1 MKVSSMKSNNIR
13 YKLAWG
19 NLRVLISDTVYEN
32 RKMFQNDQILK
43 IFLIMLFLK
52 QNLMIP

>member
-1 MKVSSMKSNNIR
+1 MKVSYMKSNNIR

-32 RKMFQNDQILK
+32 RKMFQTRLCKYNMLK
-43 IFLIMLFLK
+43 Y
-52 QNLMIP
+52 